1 MMTITANSP
10 AVMIETI
17 ELSGICMNPTWAHA
31 FTIAKAAEKLPASL
45 RGRSVVPSTVAPAL
59 EAAYRRAMEVLAF
72 NARRRASLKASGHI

>member
-1 MMTITANSP
+1 MMIPINTP

-17 ELSGICMNPTWAHA
+17 LLSGICLNPVWAHA

-59 EAAYRRAMEVLAF
+59 EAAYRRAMEVLAS
-72 NARRRASLKASGHI
+72 NARRRASLKASGHVW